1 MANANGW
8 GDGASNND
16 IGWGQ
21 GADNTIGWGSVYS
34 VSEAGATDIIGTP
47 PVPPY
52 SYLLDDYSSAA
63 AAYSLRKLRS
73 AYTGDA
79 IRVRRSSDNTEQDFG
94 FVSNVLDTASLLT
107 FCGAGNGFVTTW
119 YDQSGNANN
128 ATQTTAANQP
138 QIVSSGAM
146 ITING
151 KNSMSFDG
159 SNDSFNLA
167 STINVA
173 SSNYNSFVGKRAV
186 SGRRLVALTGG
197 VGQQYFF
204 ALNSDNNYYLQGKTT
219 HYQVSSATDT
229 TTNQLLLTGLNSAG
243 TMSMYKNGS
252 TITSSQLSA
261 AITNQISTIGNY
273 LGGNGFLVYADL
285 QEIVFYNSD
294 QTSNR
299 NGIESNINTFYTIY

>member
-1 MANANGW
+1 M
-8 GDGASNND
+8 
-16 IGWGQ
+16 
-21 GADNTIGWGSVYS
+21 
-34 VSEAGATDIIGTP
+34 
-47 PVPPY
+47 
-52 SYLLDDYSSAA
+52 SYYPLISLMPKTAPFSFLLDTYSGAA
-63 AAYSLRKLRS
+63 AAYSLRKLRT
-73 AYTGDA
+73 AYTGNA
-79 IRVRRSSDNTEQDFG
+79 IRVRRSSDNAEQDFG

-146 ITING
+146 IAING

-197 VGQQYFF
+197 VGQQYLFGLF
-204 ALNSDNNYYLQGKTT
+204 SDNNYYLQGKTNF
-219 HYQVSSATDT
+219 YQVTTSTDT

-261 AITNQISTIGNY
+261 TITNQISTIGNY

-294 QTSNR
+294 QSSNR
-299 NGIESNINTFYTIY
+299 TGIESNINTFYTIY

>member
-1 MANANGW
+1 MPVILGGNTGIYL
-8 GDGASNND
+8 ASLAPSFV
-16 IGWGQ
+16 G
-21 GADNTIGWGSVYS
+21 
-34 VSEAGATDIIGTP
+34 
-47 PVPPY
+47 
-52 SYLLDDYSSAA
+52 LLDTYPNAA
-63 AAYSLRKLRS
+63 AAYSLRKLS
-73 AYTGDA
+73 STYTGNA
-79 IRVRRSSDNTEQDFG
+79 IRVRRSSDNAEQDFG
-94 FVSNVLDTASLLT
+94 FVSNTLDTTSLLT

-128 ATQTTAANQP
+128 ATQSTAANQP

-146 ITING
+146 IAING

-173 SSNYNSFVGKRAV
+173 SSNYNSFVGKRGA
-186 SGRRLVALTGG
+186 SARRLVGLTGG

-204 ALNSDNNYYLQGKTT
+204 ALNSDNNYYLQSKTT

-261 AITNQISTIGNY
+261 TITNQISTIGNY

-294 QTSNR
+294 QSSNR